1 MAKIFSPGLIATCCT
16 LKARPLQSYGVFIH
30 SLIELRGARQQY
42 HGTYFLRNR
51 PELQLIRSLL
61 SGKPNGSNLRI
72 AVLACSN
79 GAEVYSILWTIR
91 SARPDLHVELHA
103 IDISKDIL
111 EIAKEGVYPLE
122 AQQLTDAPIFE
133 RLSEDEMRALFDKQE
148 DQVKIKAWIKEGI
161 DWRVAD
167 AGDPQLKNR
176 LEPQDIVV
184 ANRFLCHMNPPDAER
199 CLRNIG
205 NVVAPGGYLFVSGID
220 LDIRTRVATDLG
232 WTPVQNLLEEIHN
245 GDPSLRR
252 DWPWKYWGLE
262 PFNPKRRD
270 WRVRYASVFQLGQPT

>member
-1 MAKIFSPGLIATCCT
+1 MPESLLTRMSRVRALRKCAGRPFLLLNEWVWNRLPRPL

-184 ANRFLCHMNPPDAER
+184 AN
-199 CLRNIG
+199 
-205 NVVAPGGYLFVSGID
+205 
-220 LDIRTRVATDLG
+220 
-232 WTPVQNLLEEIHN
+232 
-245 GDPSLRR
+245 
-252 DWPWKYWGLE
+252 
-262 PFNPKRRD
+262 
-270 WRVRYASVFQLGQPT
+270 